1 MGSRAGKPRPT
12 AAFLTT
18 LGFRPTPAP
27 RVSFCFSFF
36 FTRHLQEVLEPL
48 RCLTHLPRR
57 AAMLSCPVRLLDG
70 GRLSLCRAPERRSLQ
85 CHARRRRRSGGDEPA
100 GAPAEALVSQLL
112 ERLASKEDLDKLA
125 SKEDLDKL
133 ASKEDLDKLA
143 EKVDAVDKKVDAMST
158 LMGSLYDA
166 AAAGVPEDRRRI
178 VYRNPLSLAA
188 DCGLPHDA
196 AAGERVA
203 AVLVEKVRGRGF
215 PRMAVGAAQYAVAV
229 TLV

>member
-1 MGSRAGKPRPT
+1 
-12 AAFLTT
+12 
-18 LGFRPTPAP
+18 
-27 RVSFCFSFF
+27 
-36 FTRHLQEVLEPL
+36 
-48 RCLTHLPRR
+48 
-57 AAMLSCPVRLLDG
+57 MLSCPVRLLDG

-133 ASKEDLDKLA
+133 A
-143 EKVDAVDKKVDAMST
+143 EKVDAVRQEQREQSKKVDAVRQEQREQRT
-158 LMGSLYDA
+158 LIGSLYDA
-166 AAAGVPEDRRRI
+166 AAAAVPEDRRRI

>member
-1 MGSRAGKPRPT
+1 MWQALGKT
-12 AAFLTT
+12 C
-18 LGFRPTPAP
+18 G
-27 RVSFCFSFF
+27 
-36 FTRHLQEVLEPL
+36 
-48 RCLTHLPRR
+48 
-57 AAMLSCPVRLLDG
+57 LSCPVSLRG

-112 ERLASKEDLDKLA
+112 ERLASKEDFAKLGEKVDAVDKKVDA
-125 SKEDLDKL
+125 VRQEQREQSK
-133 ASKEDLDKLA
+133 
-143 EKVDAVDKKVDAMST
+143 KVDAVDKKVDAMST

>member
-1 MGSRAGKPRPT
+1 
-12 AAFLTT
+12 
-18 LGFRPTPAP
+18 
-27 RVSFCFSFF
+27 
-36 FTRHLQEVLEPL
+36 
-48 RCLTHLPRR
+48 
-57 AAMLSCPVRLLDG
+57 MLSCPVRLLDG

-133 ASKEDLDKLA
+133 ASKE
-143 EKVDAVDKKVDAMST
+143 VDAVDKKVDAMST